1 MVICILIL
9 TIIIIII
16 SFIIISRLLIRRKK
30 NESIL
35 GFFILTSLNL
45 ITTSFGSF
53 FNQLNQLLIL
63 LFYRKE
69 NTIQLIHEFNGVNY
83 PQLITGIVLLLVSI
97 FILSNVSNR
106 LYILN
111 INGYYSKSIEEHHK
125 ELHLS
130 KFQFKEHEIDIIG
143 FSYHNLSKENGKL
156 IKSYTK
162 RKVTSFIEQSNNYK
176 RAYTGIAPIPIVA
189 LIGSYMRRKQIDYYI
204 EYNKNK
210 DKYIYL
216 NNKNKFPELKLT
228 ISNKESNSNDVLLL
242 IGTTAK
248 ITDNQY
254 KYFSHLKRYNLEID
268 EPKNNS
274 IYSKKQLFNYRD
286 KVINTIENISDENNN
301 LNSIHLLCA
310 TQSCLALE
318 IGKMIDSTRH
328 PPIIIYQYTAEK
340 NSKYS
345 WGITLNSV
353 NKEFLVRR

>member
-1 MVICILIL
+1 MVIISII
-9 TIIIIII
+9 TIPL
-16 SFIIISRLLIRRKK
+16 LLIKKKK

-35 GFFILTSLNL
+35 GIFIFTSLNL

-63 LFYRKE
+63 LFYKKE
-69 NTIQLIHEFNGVNY
+69 KTIQLIHEFNGVNY
-83 PQLITGIVLLLVSI
+83 TQLITGIVLLLVSV
-97 FILSNVSNR
+97 FILNNISNR

-143 FSYHNLSKENGKL
+143 FSYHNLSKENSEL

-162 RKVTSFIEQSNNYK
+162 RKVTSFIEQSNNNK
-176 RAYTGIAPIPIVA
+176 RAYTGIAPIPVVA
-189 LIGSYMRRKQIDYYI
+189 LIGSYMRRKKIDCYI
-204 EYNKNK
+204 EYDKNK
-210 DKYIYL
+210 DEYIYL
-216 NNKNKFPELKLT
+216 NNKNKFPKLKLT
-228 ISNKESNSNDVLLL
+228 ISNKESNSNDLLL
-242 IGTTAK
+242 LVATTAK
-248 ITDNQY
+248 ITDSQS
-254 KYFSHLKRYNLEID
+254 KHFSHMKRYNLEID

-286 KVINTIENISDENNN
+286 KVINTIENISVENNN

-318 IGKMIDSTRH
+318 IGKMIDSSRH

-340 NSKYS
+340 DSKYS